1 MSAKVRYQIF
11 VSSTFLDLE
20 NARQEVTKHILNM
33 NHIPAGMEMFS
44 SNGYPQWDTIKKTID
59 SSDYYVLIVG
69 ERYGSICPDEGIS
82 YTEKEFNY
90 AQSKGMP
97 TLCFLSDASYT
108 TTKDQ
113 RENDPE
119 KQNKLE
125 AFRSR
130 ITTSILCDMWSSE
143 DALIGKISASLY
155 KTFSENP
162 GIGWIR
168 GNTADP
174 DNLTKIVKL
183 MEENNRLKE
192 KIKSFEE
199 QYLQKVPQLS
209 LSINNHRFEEGPLFI
224 SLPESDS
231 DIAFIPQIHRKDIPT
246 ELTNYI
252 STDEIDEYNNKLK
265 TQEEIDSF
273 HEKKSYYIL
282 AKQSKYELSIL
293 NSGTVKATDV
303 VIKIFLPEGLVALS
317 EEDIESLKEPTMYQP
332 ISLLVKAKRKATEQ
346 NQPFTISSPY
356 PSAFINS
363 QQNSLLRFNSLD
375 DEAYIVDKNTIRIS
389 KASARQDTVQGIRSS
404 IYIVPERKGTF
415 IARVSIICDEYPE
428 WKESEIEIVVE

>member
-1 MSAKVRYQIF
+1 
-11 VSSTFLDLE
+11 
-20 NARQEVTKHILNM
+20 
-33 NHIPAGMEMFS
+33 MFS

-69 ERYGSICPDEGIS
+69 ERYGSICPNEGIS

-125 AFRSR
+125 VFRSR
-130 ITTSILCDMWSSE
+130 ITTSILCDMWNSE

-183 MEENNRLKE
+183 MEENSRLKE
-192 KIKSFEE
+192 KIKSFED

-209 LSINNHRFEEGPLFI
+209 LSINNHRFEEGPLVI

-231 DIAFIPQIHRKDIPT
+231 DIAFIPKIHWDDIPA

-252 STDEIDEYNNKLK
+252 STDEIDEYNNRLK
-265 TQEEIDSF
+265 TQEEINSF

-282 AKQSKYELSIL
+282 AKKSKYTLSIL
-293 NSGTVKATDV
+293 NSGTIKATDV
-303 VIKIFLPEGLVALS
+303 VIKIYLPEGLVALS
-317 EEDIESLKEPTMYQP
+317 EEDIESLEEPTMYQP
-332 ISLLVKAKRKATEQ
+332 INPLVKAKRKATEQ
-346 NQPFTISSPY
+346 SQPFIIATPY
-356 PSAFINS
+356 TPSFINS
-363 QQNSLLRFNSLD
+363 QQNSLLRFNTLED
-375 DEAYIVDKNTIRIS
+375 DADILDKNTIRIA
-389 KASARQDTVQGIRSS
+389 KMSARQDSLQGIRSS
-404 IYIVPERKGTF
+404 IYIVPERKGKF
-415 IARVSIICDEYPE
+415 IAKVSIICDEYPE
-428 WKESEIEIVVE
+428 WKVSEIEIVVE